1 MQGLTPHN
9 EAAENPGSLRQPTL
23 GNERVFI
30 SYARENEVFV
40 LRLAGALKSRG
51 IPVWL
56 DQWDIPLGADWD
68 RTIDQALRES
78 RKVVA
83 VLSPEAVASRQV
95 RAEIQS
101 AVDAEEKALFPVLYR
116 DCEVPRILKLYH
128 FSDFKEPRNFE
139 PELTRLA
146 EALGA
151 RTSPHLTKQPPKPP
165 PPWRNF
171 VAQLVRLMPSPI
183 AGAAVIAAIL
193 VVLSAGYFIDW
204 SSQPI
209 PETNPEERKPAPRP
223 LEHTGN
229 LQVSVN
235 VDEARVSLDG
245 VEVGIARNAV
255 PLILRGV
262 SAGEHRLQVEA
273 KGHVP
278 EERRIIIV
286 ADDWTSEGVALRQSA
301 PMGQ

>member
-1 MQGLTPHN
+1 MQGLTPDN
-9 EAAENPGSLRQPTL
+9 EAAENSGSPRQPTP

-30 SYARENEVFV
+30 SYARENEAFV

-51 IPVWL
+51 ILVWL
-56 DQWDIPLGADWD
+56 DQWDIPPGADWD

-83 VLSPEAVASRQV
+83 VLSPEAVASPQV
-95 RAEIQS
+95 RGEIQS
-101 AVDAEEKALFPVLYR
+101 AVNERKAVFPVLYR
-116 DCEVPRILKLYH
+116 DCEVPRILKLYQ

-151 RTSPHLTKQPPKPP
+151 RTSPHVTKQPPKPP

-171 VAQLVRLMPSPI
+171 VAQLVRLMPSPM
-183 AGAAVIAAIL
+183 AGATVIAAIM
-193 VVLSAGYFIDW
+193 VVLAVGYVIDR
-204 SSQPI
+204 SPQPTL
-209 PETNPEERKPAPRP
+209 PVRT
-223 LEHTGN
+223 LEPTGN

-245 VEVGIARNAV
+245 AEVGVARHAV
-255 PLILRGV
+255 PLILRGL
-262 SAGEHRLQVEA
+262 SAGEHRLRIEA
-273 KGHVP
+273 PGYVP

>member
-9 EAAENPGSLRQPTL
+9 ETAENSGSPRQPTP

-30 SYARENEVFV
+30 SYARENEAFV
-40 LRLAGALKSRG
+40 LRLASALKSRG

-56 DQWDIPLGADWD
+56 DQWDIPPGADWD
-68 RTIDQALRES
+68 RAIDQALRES

-83 VLSPEAVASRQV
+83 VLSPEAVASPQV
-95 RAEIQS
+95 RGEIQS
-101 AVDAEEKALFPVLYR
+101 AVNERKAVFPVLYR
-116 DCEVPRILKLYH
+116 DCEVPRILKLYQ

-139 PELTRLA
+139 PELSRLA

-151 RTSPHLTKQPPKPP
+151 RTSPHVTKQPPKPHS
-165 PPWRNF
+165 WRNF
-171 VAQLVRLMPSPI
+171 VTQLVRLMPSPI

-193 VVLSAGYFIDW
+193 VLLSAGYFIDR
-204 SSQPI
+204 SFQPI
-209 PETNPEERKPAPRP
+209 SEVNPEERKPAPRP
-223 LEHTGN
+223 LERTGN

-245 VEVGIARNAV
+245 AEVGVARHAV
-255 PLILRGV
+255 PLILRGL
-262 SAGEHRLQVEA
+262 SAGEHQLRIEA
-273 KGHVP
+273 PGYVP